1 VPVNYLR
8 IGYKMKDEKNLPPSI
23 WLINSAEKEPRET
36 IIKWSI
42 YEATFEDN
50 SKSRHLVGFIEN
62 QFGRATSAIEKWN
75 AKSKEITTR
84 SGRVYFLDGPTG
96 YDGDAN
102 YVWGNWKS
110 TNQVIS
116 AIDVSEE
123 Y

>member
-1 VPVNYLR
+1 
-8 IGYKMKDEKNLPPSI
+8 MKDENNLPPSI
-23 WLINSAEKEPRET
+23 WPINSVEKEPKET

-42 YEATFEDN
+42 YEATFQNDK
-50 SKSRHLVGFIEN
+50 KSRHLVGFIEN
-62 QFGRATSAIEKWN
+62 QFGRATSAIQKWDAIN
-75 AKSKEITTR
+75 KTITTQ
-84 SGRVYFLDGPTG
+84 SGRVYLLEGPTG

-102 YVWGNWKS
+102 YVWENWKS